1 MRMALKIVLV
11 CILCAA
17 IITGIVYMIKALF

>member
-1 MRMALKIVLV
+1 MALKIVLV

-17 IITGIVYMIKALF
+17 IITGVVYLINVLF